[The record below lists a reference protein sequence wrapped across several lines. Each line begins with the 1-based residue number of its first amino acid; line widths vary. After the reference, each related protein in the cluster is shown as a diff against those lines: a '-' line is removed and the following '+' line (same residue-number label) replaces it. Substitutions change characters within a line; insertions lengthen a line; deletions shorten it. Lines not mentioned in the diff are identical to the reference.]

1 MYSILVNPFAK
12 HTVFILNKKIIA
24 LHCVRDVSLHIFD
37 LSSVLSLTMEPTVE
51 IILPFTNV
59 YACVCWVI
67 LCVYIYIYIN
77 VCSGYTLK
85 SFPLFCQVGC
95 QNLTGVSTSLSRI
108 GVSCSC
114 SFMREGFQSKVNIR
128 SGSSLSQMQLGPTVK
143 TSLTICWVYVQWC
156 RVKICFMANDIQLS
170 QLPVCIPS
178 CTPNTE
184 RPGFMG
190 RQTKTCAETETRA
203 VIRSCLMVREGK
215 GRGVFHTEDWCWL
228 SAPNLKVAHRHPTWD
243 LLMLVLYQH
252 A

>member
-1 MYSILVNPFAK
+1 MCQWCLTPHLRSQFWPVPHSGAHGRDYFALYK
-12 HTVFILNKKIIA
+12 
-24 LHCVRDVSLHIFD
+24 
-37 LSSVLSLTMEPTVE
+37 
-51 IILPFTNV
+51 
-59 YACVCWVI
+59 CVCMWV
-67 LCVYIYIYIN
+67 LGDFMRACIY

-85 SFPLFCQVGC
+85 PFPLFCQVGC
-95 QNLTGVSTSLSRI
+95 QNLTRVSTSLSRI

-128 SGSSLSQMQLGPTVK
+128 SGSSLSHMQLGPTVK
-143 TSLTICWVYVQWC
+143 TSLTICWVYVQGC

-190 RQTKTCAETETRA
+190 RQTKTRAETETRA
-203 VIRSCLMVREGK
+203 AIRSCLMVREGK
-215 GRGVFHTEDWCWL
+215 GRGVFYTEDWRWL
-228 SAPNLKVAHRHPTWD
+228 SAPNLRVAHRHPTWD
-243 LLMLVLYQH
+243 LLMLVLYRH